1 MTFTF
6 RWRFRFYSTL
16 QSRSFATYDPSKI
29 RNMALV
35 AHIDSGKTTLTESIL
50 FNSSYLSS
58 SGSVDTGSTTTDFL
72 PVERE
77 RGITVQSASIPV
89 KWKDWI
95 FNLIDTPGHA
105 DFGMEVESASRVIDG
120 AVVLIDSVEGVEAQ
134 TKGVWRQ
141 LDRYHVP
148 TRIMFLNKMDRPGA
162 SYKSSFLSLLSNR
175 LHPHPMALTLP
186 IASFDPHQYLR
197 GEPGIQGLVDLIR
210 WNIWKWDKEGQAS
223 CHPLPQIAE
232 DLQTSDLLPPT
243 HPIIPHII
251 PARTQLLENLSMFHE
266 DLMEHLLNTPS
277 GPSAYLDIDSRRIIQ
292 HLRASTLRGEVL
304 PVLCGSAIKNIGT
317 DLLMDYVG
325 ELLASPLDVSHPAQG
340 RNPPVRL
347 LAWKVNWD
355 KKRGWMTFVRVYSG
369 TLTRQSVILN
379 TNRNQREKVSK
390 LLLLYASDSQE
401 VDELPFGSVG
411 VILGLKYTR
420 TGDTLVSLG
429 GETNQRSAPRDITP
443 PIAVISASVVPL
455 SNSDLEPVQEAL
467 ECLVRTDPSVRVDSQ
482 EGQILVHGLG
492 ALHLQVVEGR
502 LRDEWNVKFE
512 FGQRRVSYRE
522 GLGSGVPQIGWNVW
536 QSDVGGK
543 HTSVVVP
550 LKVRPM
556 QVEEKGDPT
565 WDGSVVI
572 DHQGNPLPAPEASS
586 DTLLACVVDGLA
598 NALSNS
604 PHSSLAMSRIHIQI
618 NPSDILQSIP
628 PSLITGATA
637 TVLRKRVRDAGPG
650 PLMEPYVFLKISVNE
665 SSLGKVIKDLIE
677 HGGQVLDLGEGSAFG
692 VDDSEEAAGFPTDN
706 LYIPPQWL
714 SPSGVNSFDASP
726 SGGRLKCSVN
736 AIAPLS
742 RFFNY
747 SNRLRAMSE
756 GYGTFE
762 MVNAGF
768 KEVSDA
774 RRMDILR
781 EIGRA

>member
-1 MTFTF
+1 
-6 RWRFRFYSTL
+6 
-16 QSRSFATYDPSKI
+16 
-29 RNMALV
+29 
-35 AHIDSGKTTLTESIL
+35 
-50 FNSSYLSS
+50 
-58 SGSVDTGSTTTDFL
+58 
-72 PVERE
+72 
-77 RGITVQSASIPV
+77 
-89 KWKDWI
+89 
-95 FNLIDTPGHA
+95 
-105 DFGMEVESASRVIDG
+105 
-120 AVVLIDSVEGVEAQ
+120 
-134 TKGVWRQ
+134 
-141 LDRYHVP
+141 
-148 TRIMFLNKMDRPGA
+148 
-162 SYKSSFLSLLSNR
+162 
-175 LHPHPMALTLP
+175 
-186 IASFDPHQYLR
+186 
-197 GEPGIQGLVDLIR
+197 
-210 WNIWKWDKEGQAS
+210 
-223 CHPLPQIAE
+223 
-232 DLQTSDLLPPT
+232 
-243 HPIIPHII
+243 
-251 PARTQLLENLSMFHE
+251 
-266 DLMEHLLNTPS
+266 
-277 GPSAYLDIDSRRIIQ
+277 
-292 HLRASTLRGEVL
+292 
-304 PVLCGSAIKNIGT
+304 
-317 DLLMDYVG
+317 
-325 ELLASPLDVSHPAQG
+325 
-340 RNPPVRL
+340 
-347 LAWKVNWD
+347 
-355 KKRGWMTFVRVYSG
+355 
-369 TLTRQSVILN
+369 
-379 TNRNQREKVSK
+379 VSK

-429 GETNQRSAPRDITP
+429 GETNQRFAPRDITP
-443 PIAVISASVVPL
+443 PTAVISASVVPL

-492 ALHLQVVEGR
+492 ALHLEVVEGR

-522 GLGSGVPQIGWNVW
+522 GLGSGVPQTGWNVW
-536 QSDVGGK
+536 ESDVGGK
-543 HTSVVVP
+543 HASVVVP

-565 WDGSVVI
+565 WDGNIVV

-586 DTLLACVVDGLA
+586 DTFLVCVGDGLA

-618 NPSDILQSIP
+618 KPSDILQSMP
-628 PSLITGATA
+628 ASLITGATA

-665 SSLGKVIKDLIE
+665 SSLGKVVKDLTE
-677 HGGQVLDLGEGSAFG
+677 HGGQVLDLSEGSAIG
-692 VDDSEEAAGFPTDN
+692 VDGSEEAAGFPTDN
-706 LYIPPQWL
+706 LYIPPHWL
-714 SPSGVNSFDASP
+714 SPSGVNSSDASP
-726 SGGRLKCSVN
+726 SGGRLRCSVN

-742 RFFNY
+742 RFFDY

>member
-1 MTFTF
+1 
-6 RWRFRFYSTL
+6 
-16 QSRSFATYDPSKI
+16 
-29 RNMALV
+29 
-35 AHIDSGKTTLTESIL
+35 
-50 FNSSYLSS
+50 
-58 SGSVDTGSTTTDFL
+58 
-72 PVERE
+72 
-77 RGITVQSASIPV
+77 
-89 KWKDWI
+89 
-95 FNLIDTPGHA
+95 
-105 DFGMEVESASRVIDG
+105 
-120 AVVLIDSVEGVEAQ
+120 
-134 TKGVWRQ
+134 
-141 LDRYHVP
+141 
-148 TRIMFLNKMDRPGA
+148 
-162 SYKSSFLSLLSNR
+162 
-175 LHPHPMALTLP
+175 
-186 IASFDPHQYLR
+186 
-197 GEPGIQGLVDLIR
+197 
-210 WNIWKWDKEGQAS
+210 
-223 CHPLPQIAE
+223 
-232 DLQTSDLLPPT
+232 
-243 HPIIPHII
+243 
-251 PARTQLLENLSMFHE
+251 
-266 DLMEHLLNTPS
+266 
-277 GPSAYLDIDSRRIIQ
+277 
-292 HLRASTLRGEVL
+292 
-304 PVLCGSAIKNIGT
+304 
-317 DLLMDYVG
+317 
-325 ELLASPLDVSHPAQG
+325 
-340 RNPPVRL
+340 
-347 LAWKVNWD
+347 
-355 KKRGWMTFVRVYSG
+355 
-369 TLTRQSVILN
+369 
-379 TNRNQREKVSK
+379 VSK

-429 GETNQRSAPRDITP
+429 GETNQRPAPRDITP
-443 PIAVISASVVPL
+443 PSAVISASVVPL
-455 SNSDLEPVQEAL
+455 SNSDLEPVQGAL

-492 ALHLQVVEGR
+492 ALHLEVVEGR

>member
-1 MTFTF
+1 
-6 RWRFRFYSTL
+6 
-16 QSRSFATYDPSKI
+16 
-29 RNMALV
+29 MALV

-50 FNSSYLSS
+50 LNSSYLSS
-58 SGSVDTGSTTTDFL
+58 SGSVDMGSTTTDFL

-141 LDRYHVP
+141 LDRYRVP

-162 SYKSSFLSLLSNR
+162 SYKSSLLSLLNNR
-175 LHPHPMALTLP
+175 LHPHPMPLTLP

-197 GEPGIQGLVDLIR
+197 GEPGIQGLVDLIH
-210 WNIWKWDKEGQAS
+210 WNIWKWDREGQAS
-223 CHPLPQIAE
+223 CHPLPE

-243 HPIIPHII
+243 HPIIPHLVS
-251 PARTQLLENLSMFHE
+251 ARTQLLENLSMFHE

-277 GPSAYLDIDSRRIIQ
+277 GPSAYLGIDSRRIIQ

-340 RNPPVRL
+340 KNPPVRL

-379 TNRNQREKVSK
+379 TNRNQKEKVSK

-429 GETNQRSAPRDITP
+429 GETNQRFAPRDIIP
-443 PIAVISASVVPL
+443 PTAVISASVVPL

-492 ALHLQVVEGR
+492 ALHLEVVEGR

-522 GLGSGVPQIGWNVW
+522 GLGSGVPQTGWNVW
-536 QSDVGGK
+536 ESDVGGK
-543 HTSVVVP
+543 RTSVVVP

-565 WDGSVVI
+565 WDGNIVV
-572 DHQGNPLPAPEASS
+572 DHEGNPLPPPDASS
-586 DTLLACVVDGLA
+586 DLASIVDGLA

-618 NPSDILQSIP
+618 KPSDILQSMP
-628 PSLITGATA
+628 ASLITGATA
-637 TVLRKRVRDAGPG
+637 TVLRNRVRDAGPG

-665 SSLGKVIKDLIE
+665 SSLGKVVKDLTE
-677 HGGQVLDLGEGSAFG
+677 HGAQVLDLSEGSAIG
-692 VDDSEEAAGFPTDN
+692 VDGSDEAVGFPTDN
-706 LYIPPQWL
+706 LYIPPHWL
-714 SPSGVNSFDASP
+714 SPSGVNSSDASP

-736 AIAPLS
+736 VIAPLS
-742 RFFNY
+742 RFFDY

-762 MVNAGF
+762 MANAGF

-774 RRMDILR
+774 RKMDILR